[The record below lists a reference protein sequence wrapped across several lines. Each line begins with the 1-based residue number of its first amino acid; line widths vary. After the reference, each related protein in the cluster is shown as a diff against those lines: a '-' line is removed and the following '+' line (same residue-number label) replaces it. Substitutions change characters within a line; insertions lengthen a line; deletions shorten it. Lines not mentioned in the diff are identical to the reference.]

1 VPPLMSNVSR
11 HMQSSWA
18 NGSAV
23 NGRAVLRECAVLRSA
38 VGSRKAQLARRLC
51 RAVRPAAA
59 GAPIAKASPEQRP
72 ASCRAVRPSAASA
85 PLRKLE
91 REFGGLRGQGQESST
106 RRANNTRSSPRPC
119 EYAAPALLR
128 SCAAAGIGRAA
139 HAGGGVGSIR
149 HTQMPQ
155 ALRGRN
161 HRAVCEQNTVTANPS
176 IERTNNGWRA
186 CAVLRAVRAPLFAAH
201 VER

>member
-1 VPPLMSNVSR
+1 VKRSF
-11 HMQSSWA
+11 
-18 NGSAV
+18 
-23 NGRAVLRECAVLRSA
+23 VLRACAGWRSA
-38 VGSRKAQLARRLC
+38 VGSRKVQLAHPLC

-59 GAPIAKASPEQRP
+59 GALIVQASAEQRP

-85 PLRKLE
+85 PVCVCAQEFRSLRSH
-91 REFGGLRGQGQESST
+91 GQCFST
-106 RRANNTRSSPRPC
+106 HGNTRSSPRPC

-149 HTQMPQ
+149 RMQRPL
-155 ALRGRN
+155 ALRSRI
-161 HRAVCEQNTVTANPS
+161 HRAVFEQNTVTANPS
-176 IERTNNGWRA
+176 IERTSKR
-186 CAVLRAVRAPLFAAH
+186 LRLFAAAH